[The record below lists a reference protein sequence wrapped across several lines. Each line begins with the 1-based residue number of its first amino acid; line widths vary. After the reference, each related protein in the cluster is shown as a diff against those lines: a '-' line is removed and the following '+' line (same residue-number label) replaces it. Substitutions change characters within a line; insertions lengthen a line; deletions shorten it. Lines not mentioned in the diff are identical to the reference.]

1 MLPDGVHG
9 CAAPDVRSDVDEMSC
24 CSHECF
30 ESTFDERHAATQLKG
45 YRRSGPNRTTRM
57 LLDAIRGGETR
68 DASVLDVGAGI
79 GIVHHELLASGARS
93 AVHVDAAMPH
103 MRVAREEAARRGHA
117 ERVTFVHGDFVA
129 LAHEISTADIVTLDR
144 VICCYP
150 DMERLVAASASKAR
164 RLYGAVF
171 PRERW
176 FIKVMLAVENF
187 ARRVRGNPFRAYV
200 HSTTAIDAAVQRQ
213 GLTPRSVR
221 DTFLWRVAVYAR
233 R

>member
-1 MLPDGVHG
+1 MT
-9 CAAPDVRSDVDEMSC
+9 C
-24 CSHECF
+24 CSADCF
-30 ESTFDERHAATQLKG
+30 ESTFDARHAANQLKQ
-45 YRRSGPNRTTRM
+45 YRRRGPNKTTRM
-57 LLDAIRGGETR
+57 LLDAMRAEGVR
-68 DASVLDVGAGI
+68 DASVLDVGAGV
-79 GIVHHELLASGARS
+79 GIAHHELLADGARS

-129 LAHEISTADIVTLDR
+129 LAEGISPADIVTLDR

-150 DMERLVAASASKAR
+150 DMERLVATSAAKAQ

-171 PRERW
+171 PRQRW
-176 FIKVMLAVENF
+176 FIKVMLALENF
-187 ARRVRGNPFRAYV
+187 ARRVRGNPFRAYL
-200 HSTTAIDAAVQRQ
+200 HPTTAIDAAVQRQ

-221 DTFLWRVAVYAR
+221 DTFVWRVAVYVR

>member
-1 MLPDGVHG
+1 
-9 CAAPDVRSDVDEMSC
+9 MSC

-30 ESTFDERHAATQLKG
+30 ESTFDERHAAKQLKS
-45 YRRSGPNRTTRM
+45 YRRNGPNKTTRM
-57 LLDAIRGGETR
+57 LLDELRGGGTR

-79 GIVHHELLASGARS
+79 GVVHHELLAGGARS

-103 MRVAREEAARRGHA
+103 MRIAREEAARRGHA
-117 ERVTFVHGDFVA
+117 ERVTFVHGVFVA
-129 LAHEISTADIVTLDR
+129 LADGISPADIVALDR

-150 DMERLVAASASKAR
+150 DMERLVATSASKAR

-176 FIKVMLAVENF
+176 FIKVMLVIENF

-200 HSTTAIDAAVQRQ
+200 HPTRAIDAAVQRQ
-213 GLTPRSVR
+213 GLTPRLVK